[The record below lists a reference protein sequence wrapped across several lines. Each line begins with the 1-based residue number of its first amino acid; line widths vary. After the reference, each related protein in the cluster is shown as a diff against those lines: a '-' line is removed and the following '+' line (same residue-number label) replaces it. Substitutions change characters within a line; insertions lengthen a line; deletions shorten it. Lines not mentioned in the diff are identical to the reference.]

1 LGVTG
6 EQKSGLSSGTEE
18 EQLRK
23 RQWPLTRLGQFG
35 DVLAF
40 VLVGD
45 FENSH
50 LTQTLLAAN
59 IKNTTLKLGQASTA
73 TPILSFSTAAEVGH
87 LLWCLVLEST
97 PTV

>member
-50 LTQTLLAAN
+50 LTQTLLAGN
-59 IKNTTLKLGQASTA
+59 IKKYDVKTRSGIYGNTYSLGFNCSRSGPFTLV
-73 TPILSFSTAAEVGH
+73 FST
-87 LLWCLVLEST
+87 
-97 PTV
+97 